1 MAVDIRLPNIDAK
14 TPAEKQ
20 IKSYL
25 IQMAEQLNW
34 ALKNIDTSNN
44 TVVANPTPKS
54 LLSST
59 QNTASS
65 KSPEATFGSI
75 KELIIKSADIVNAYY
90 DSISERLQ
98 SEYEAISDF
107 GTFKETV
114 TRDITENATNTNN
127 AFSHIQTIN
136 TNLSNVGES
145 VGDVK
150 KGLDDSVKALT
161 DDIDELGTDLSNAK
175 KNIDDEIKGI
185 KDDIGSI
192 ETSIV
197 EVSANIKSGLLYYDE
212 NEIPVYGLEI
222 GQRNKVD
229 GVEVFNKFARFTA
242 GRLSFY
248 DQNGTEVAYISDY
261 KLYITNAEITGAL
274 KLGGYLVETTNGLTF
289 KWVGRG

>member
-1 MAVDIRLPNIDAK
+1 MAVAIRLPNIDAK
-14 TPAEKQ
+14 TETEKQ

-75 KELIIKSADIVNAYY
+75 KALIIKSADIVNAYY
-90 DSISERLQ
+90 DIISKRLE
-98 SEYEAISDF
+98 SDYEAISDF

-114 TRDITENATNTNN
+114 TRDITENATNTNSTFN
-127 AFSHIQTIN
+127 HIQTIIS
-136 TNLSNVGES
+136 TVGEG
-145 VGDVK
+145 VGRVEE
-150 KGLDDSVKALT
+150 GLNDSIKTFT
-161 DDIDELGTDLSNAK
+161 DDIDELGTELSDAK
-175 KNIDDEIKGI
+175 KNIDEEIKDI

-192 ETSIV
+192 ESSIV
-197 EVSANIKSGLLYYDE
+197 EVSANIKTGLLYYDE

-222 GQRNKVD
+222 GQKNTID
-229 GVEVFNKFARFTA
+229 GEEVFNKFARFTA

-248 DQNGTEVAYISDY
+248 DQNGVEVAYISDY
-261 KLYITNAEITGAL
+261 KLYICNVEITSSF
-274 KLGGYLVETTNGLTF
+274 KIGGYIDTVTANGDVIT